1 MNTLTRIGLG
11 IGAIA
16 VTGGLVAGAYVSAQ
30 DTGGP
35 RGPFAERRGGPDG
48 FGGPGGP
55 GGPMGALGPMLAAH
69 LSLTDAQKD
78 QLKGIVDSHRDEWK
92 GLGDRAMEARRALH
106 SAVTADAVDEG
117 LIRARAAELATIE
130 SDLAVAR
137 ARIHAE
143 VFRMLTPEQQAQA
156 REAQSH
162 MQQRQNQ
169 RRHRASQGQ
178 PPRGQ

>member
-16 VTGGLVAGAYVSAQ
+16 ITGGLVTGAYLSAQ

-35 RGPFAERRGGPDG
+35 RGPFAERHGGPRG
-48 FGGPGGP
+48 F
-55 GGPMGALGPMLAAH
+55 GGPMGALGPLLAAH
-69 LSLTDAQKD
+69 LNLTDAQKA

-92 GLGDRAMEARRALH
+92 GLGDRAMEARQAVH

-143 VFRMLTPEQQAQA
+143 VFQILTPEQQAQA
-156 REAQSH
+156 REAQSQ
-162 MQQRQNQ
+162 MQQRQNR
-169 RRHRASQGQ
+169 RRHRASQAQPHQGQ
-178 PPRGQ
+178 